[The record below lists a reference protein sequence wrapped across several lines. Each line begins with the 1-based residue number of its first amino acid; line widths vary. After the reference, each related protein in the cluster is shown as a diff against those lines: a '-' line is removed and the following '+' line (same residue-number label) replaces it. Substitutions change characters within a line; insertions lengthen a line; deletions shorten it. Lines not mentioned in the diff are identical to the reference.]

1 MFKNLKIP
9 SAKQIQ
15 DFIFQ
20 LPIIVNLI
28 NWSKAH
34 SFPGFLK
41 VPIYDVIVFI
51 LNEIKRDALVSRA
64 NSIAFS
70 FFLAI
75 FPGIIFIFTLIP
87 FILPYFDFLILPYI
101 QEDLLVRSINGEV
114 DFNETIIRQISFLLS
129 EVKILPENAREGMTE
144 MFSKLATQ
152 THQGRLY
159 LVLILAIFFSSNGM
173 MTLFRGFEKSH
184 PNTFKKRNIF
194 KKRFVAIMLTLV
206 IALMVLVSVF
216 LVVLGQTPLQLLLD
230 YLGATRFQTFLVQV
244 LRWVVVISL
253 FYAGISVLYRYG
265 ASTFIRF
272 KWFSPGATLATILTI
287 LTSLVFS
294 IYVEDFGRYN
304 DLYLSFGTVIVVM
317 LWIQINAF
325 ILLVGFELNAS
336 IAVNRDL
343 KIKKEESD

>member
-1 MFKNLKIP
+1 MKIP
-9 SAKQIQ
+9 SAKQIKE
-15 DFIFQ
+15 FIFQ
-20 LPIIVNLI
+20 LPIIVNVLQ
-28 NWSKAH
+28 WSKEH
-34 SFPGFLK
+34 SFPGFLG

-51 LNEIKRDALVSRA
+51 LHEIKRDTLISRA

-75 FPGIIFIFTLIP
+75 FPGIIFVFTLIP

-114 DFNETIIRQISFLLS
+114 DFNSTIIRQISFLLS

-159 LVLILAIFFSSNGM
+159 LVLALTIFFSSNGM

-184 PNTFKKRNIF
+184 TNTFKKRSIF

-206 IALMVLVSVF
+206 IALLVLVAVF
-216 LVVLGQTPLQLLLD
+216 LVVLGQTPLQILLD
-230 YLGATRFQTFLVQV
+230 YFNATRFQSFMVQV
-244 LRWVVVISL
+244 LRWLVVISL
-253 FYAGISVLYRYG
+253 FYAGISFLYRYG

-287 LTSLVFS
+287 LTSVIFS

-304 DLYLSFGTVIVVM
+304 DLYLSFGTVIVIM

-343 KIKKEESD
+343 KIKKEETE

>member
-1 MFKNLKIP
+1 LKIP
-9 SAKQIQ
+9 SAKKIQ

-20 LPIIVNLI
+20 LPIIVNVLQ
-28 NWSKAH
+28 WSKEH

-41 VPIYDVIVFI
+41 VPIYDVIIFI

-101 QEDLLVRSINGEV
+101 QEDLLVRSFNGEV

-129 EVKILPENAREGMTE
+129 EVKILPENARQGMTE

-159 LVLILAIFFSSNGM
+159 LVLILTIFFSSNGM

-184 PNTFKKRNIF
+184 PNTFKKRSIF

-206 IALMVLVSVF
+206 IVLMVIVAVF
-216 LVVLGQTPLQLLLD
+216 LVVLGQTPLQALLD
-230 YLGATRFQTFLVQV
+230 YFNTSRFQVFLVQV
-244 LRWVVVISL
+244 LRWVVVIAL
-253 FYAGISVLYRYG
+253 FYSGISVLYRYG
-265 ASTFIRF
+265 AATFIRF

-287 LTSLVFS
+287 LTSLIFS